1 MMAAGRDAFYEV
13 LPEQPHCIST
23 WKSSMPATPA
33 NFIVGVA

>member
-1 MMAAGRDAFYEV
+1 MMAAGRDAFHEV